1 MKKEKQQKL
10 ISWLVFVVIIFGF
23 LIHLYWVLSGHPF
36 VTVII

>member
-10 ISWLVFVVIIFGF
+10 ISWLVFTIMVCGF
-23 LIHLYWVLSGHPF
+23 LFHLYWVLSGHPF